1 MGLDERMHI
10 LAAHNAA
17 LLRHKMFEPMDDVR
31 IDRANGLCCIGIAQ
45 RPFTLWNA
53 NGQDS
58 HVFAGIALSFRA
70 RPLGRLGLWGGAARA
85 LFGLGWRYRDI
96 RSQVGVLIDGS
107 LRHSP
112 RYWRVTRLNVQFP

>member
-1 MGLDERMHI
+1 MRREGGLQKTLPQTLTMGLDERMHI

-70 RPLGRLGLWGGAARA
+70 PLGRLGLWGGAARA
-85 LFGLGWRYRDI
+85 LLVLDGDI
-96 RSQVGVLIDGS
+96 ATSEAKSASS
-107 LRHSP
+107 LTE
-112 RYWRVTRLNVQFP
+112 V